1 MGAIAEMY
9 SRNWH
14 YGQRAAIQVVEC
26 SGGPTRSRFSGE
38 AQLERGAITYIAAG
52 ALSQGARKLEFGV
65 TWVLLRAVG
74 PETEVHAGDD
84 EPRMTLSYSNTTRVS
99 DSHLHRSFKILLQ
112 LSDYTESN
120 RISITMATTPT
131 IPASFFEPV
140 LSLPHSEQLRWYSC
154 VIVSLS
160 SLNFPDVILQVYE
173 HLDTHFLSKLSH
185 HDRFDAARRLRE
197 ALIKSTGIVGAARTG
212 NAIRTLT
219 GLIPEDLRETE
230 SPRSQESDEVARA
243 RGKTFWTR
251 VYERNKAFDP
261 QATVRASPDY
271 AFVVRGMK
279 SPLLLINS
287 HAYAM

>member
-1 MGAIAEMY
+1 
-9 SRNWH
+9 
-14 YGQRAAIQVVEC
+14 
-26 SGGPTRSRFSGE
+26 
-38 AQLERGAITYIAAG
+38 
-52 ALSQGARKLEFGV
+52 
-65 TWVLLRAVG
+65 
-74 PETEVHAGDD
+74 
-84 EPRMTLSYSNTTRVS
+84 
-99 DSHLHRSFKILLQ
+99 
-112 LSDYTESN
+112 
-120 RISITMATTPT
+120 MATTPS

-160 SLNFPDVILQVYE
+160 SLNYPDVIPQVYE
-173 HLDTHFLSKLSH
+173 YLNTHFLSKLSH
-185 HDRFDAARRLRE
+185 DERFDAARRLRE

-212 NAIRTLT
+212 NAIRILT

-271 AFVVRGMK
+271 AFVVREVLYGRIFSFNGVIDDLTTGYVIVSALYGMDCPNQLQHHMK
-279 SPLLLINS
+279 GMLVNGASREDLIRLQELCLGLAKILGVTFRHGPAHIPASPS
-287 HAYAM
+287 E